1 MTCNPFAIAI
11 LKVTD
16 HPDKIK
22 QMRKSEISQELSK
35 CDTETQREQILLKKN
50 STNSFFFFWLHS
62 LWDPSSPSRDRTNMP
77 AKKHKV
83 FTTGLPGKS
92 CTNRVASSRVAADLQ
107 FIKKLC
113 LSQMILHNQVC
124 KLTPTA
130 QNPSHL
136 PAMAFIFLN
145 G

>member
-1 MTCNPFAIAI
+1 
-11 LKVTD
+11 
-16 HPDKIK
+16 
-22 QMRKSEISQELSK
+22 
-35 CDTETQREQILLKKN
+35 
-50 STNSFFFFWLHS
+50 
-62 LWDPSSPSRDRTNMP
+62 MP

-92 CTNRVASSRVAADLQ
+92 CTNRLASGRVSADLQ

-113 LSQMILHNQVC
+113 LSQVILHNQVC